1 MHKQCKK
8 CGEIF
13 QSEELPV
20 NRCHYYN
27 DLNSD
32 PPSTE
37 DVANGIVGPECYIC
51 GEEIKE
57 GDKYYNLKIFVCG
70 CPVEVNLCKDC
81 MEDCEEEN

>member
-1 MHKQCKK
+1 MSAYQCG
-8 CGEIF
+8 C
-13 QSEELPV
+13 
-20 NRCHYYN
+20 
-27 DLNSD
+27 
-32 PPSTE
+32 
-37 DVANGIVGPECYIC
+37 VANLFPVIGAYFERTWEVVIMCNPECYIC